1 MFCIFYIVVLLGFL
15 KVIIC
20 YHLSPK
26 EDLMRVLH
34 ECSLY
39 RRDVDKDKSRD
50 DQNGRA

>member
-1 MFCIFYIVVLLGFL
+1 MFCIFYIVVLLGFR

-20 YHLSPK
+20 YHLRPK
-26 EDLMRVLH
+26 DDLISVLH

-39 RRDVDKDKSRD
+39 RRNVDKDKNRD